1 LHLLFRQGDVV
12 HVRPDEFT
20 RTSLPF
26 ADFDLPTDPSS
37 GRIPEPFARQ
47 LSAARQR
54 LADWRAVL
62 EVVSGAPEEKD
73 IVQQHVKREFEAW
86 LSQTGKGAELRGLR
100 TLKTNITNDS

>member
-1 LHLLFRQGDVV
+1 MV

-26 ADFDLPTDPSS
+26 ADFDLPADPPS

-62 EVVSGAPEEKD
+62 EVVSGVPEEND
-73 IVQQHVKREFEAW
+73 IVQQHVRRVFEAW
-86 LSQTGKGAELRGLR
+86 LSQTGKGAELLGLQA
-100 TLKTNITNDS
+100 LKTNITNDS

>member
-1 LHLLFRQGDVV
+1 LFRQGDVV

-26 ADFDLPTDPSS
+26 ADFDLPADPS

-62 EVVSGAPEEKD
+62 EVVSAPEEND
-73 IVQQHVKREFEAW
+73 IVQQHVTREFEAW
-86 LSQTGKGAELRGLR
+86 LSQTGKGAELRGLQA
-100 TLKTNITNDS
+100 LKTNMTNDS

>member
-1 LHLLFRQGDVV
+1 VV

-26 ADFDLPTDPSS
+26 VDFDLPTDPPS
-37 GRIPEPFARQ
+37 GRISEPFARQ

-62 EVVSGAPEEKD
+62 EVVSGVPEEND
-73 IVQQHVKREFEAW
+73 IVQQHVTREFEAW
-86 LSQTGKGAELRGLR
+86 LRQTGKGAELRGLQA
-100 TLKTNITNDS
+100 LKTNI

>member
-1 LHLLFRQGDVV
+1 VV

-26 ADFDLPTDPSS
+26 VDFDLPPADPS

-54 LADWRAVL
+54 LEDWRAVL
-62 EVVSGAPEEKD
+62 EVVSAPEEAD
-73 IVQQHVKREFEAW
+73 IVQQHVTREFEAW
-86 LSQTGKGAELRGLR
+86 LSQTGKGAELRGLQA
-100 TLKTNITNDS
+100 LKTNITNDS

>member
-1 LHLLFRQGDVV
+1 VV

-26 ADFDLPTDPSS
+26 VDFDLPPTDPS

-62 EVVSGAPEEKD
+62 EVVSCVPEEND

-86 LSQTGKGAELRGLR
+86 LSQTGKGAELRGLHA
-100 TLKTNITNDS
+100 LKTNMTNDS

>member
-1 LHLLFRQGDVV
+1 MV